1 MEGMVE
7 QLKDQFDQ
15 LRSQFDPWLNQAIEY
30 SRQVPPTQ
38 LYAAIAVLLFTTL
51 LLLFGK
57 YLSFRLNND
66 L

>member
-15 LRSQFDPWLNQAIEY
+15 LRSQFEPWLNQAIEY

-57 YLSFRLNND
+57 YLPFRLNND